1 MRYELSTKARTLKF
15 TTWDNMMELSRQL
28 IKRNIAHTVKDN
40 RFKIETKLGGNDIE
54 DKNKSSR

>member
-54 DKNKSSR
+54 NKN